1 MLLLIIII
9 AAVAIFVG
17 IKISKNAPTEAPK
30 AEYKVEPT
38 VVKTEEAPKATKKT
52 TQAAKKPKQQKQLKS
67 KIKYGKNQFK
77 II

>member
-17 IKISKNAPTEAPK
+17 VKISKNAPTEAPK

-38 VVKTEEAPKATKKT
+38 VVKTEEAPKATKKAT
-52 TQAAKKPKQQKQLKS
+52 RIPKTQKEK
-67 KIKYGKNQFK
+67 
-77 II
+77 